1 MMRTNEAAR
10 TENINQ
16 LQRKIHNPVLIRD
29 QVPSDF
35 RLVPYCGFSNLYLN
49 LFYSNYL
56 CTEPYSAIFEQK
68 SATGIM
74 PQICTY

>member
-56 CTEPYSAIFEQK
+56 CGFSNSINY
-68 SATGIM
+68 
-74 PQICTY
+74 